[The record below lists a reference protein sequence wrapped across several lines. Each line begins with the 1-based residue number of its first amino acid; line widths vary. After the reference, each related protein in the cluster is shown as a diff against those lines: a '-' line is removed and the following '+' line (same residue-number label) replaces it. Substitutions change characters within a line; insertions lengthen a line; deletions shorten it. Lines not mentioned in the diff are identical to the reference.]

1 MKNRSDAISVRVSS
15 EAKAE
20 LQRIADAERRTLS
33 QLVAIII
40 DDFLKER
47 AELRDSPIEFA
58 GVTQMQSSFGVVDIF
73 KFLEEFS
80 QGWIESLVFWT
91 VISGIAI
98 RELPDRTAIICF

>member
-40 DDFLKER
+40 DDYLKGR
-47 AELRDSPIEFA
+47 
-58 GVTQMQSSFGVVDIF
+58 TT
-73 KFLEEFS
+73 K
-80 QGWIESLVFWT
+80 T
-91 VISGIAI
+91 VSGA
-98 RELPDRTAIICF
+98 LFTG

>member
-1 MKNRSDAISVRVSS
+1 MKNRSDAISVRVSR

-47 AELRDSPIEFA
+47 TRKTGKNKE
-58 GVTQMQSSFGVVDIF
+58 
-73 KFLEEFS
+73 
-80 QGWIESLVFWT
+80 
-91 VISGIAI
+91 
-98 RELPDRTAIICF
+98 

>member
-20 LQRIADAERRTLS
+20 LQRIANAERRTLS

-47 AELRDSPIEFA
+47 
-58 GVTQMQSSFGVVDIF
+58 
-73 KFLEEFS
+73 
-80 QGWIESLVFWT
+80 
-91 VISGIAI
+91 
-98 RELPDRTAIICF
+98 TAKRAS